1 MVFFSTK
8 EINSLR
14 KEMKWV
20 IKGELRPKSHPFLSY
35 IFNDCMEKVPYTKVC
50 VVLISSQ
57 KVIKLQNFNV
67 KDVIPANVQNISALV
82 LFAHFC

>member
-1 MVFFSTK
+1 MVFFSNK

-14 KEMKWV
+14 KELKWV
-20 IKGELRPKSHPFLSY
+20 IKGELRPNLTRFYH
-35 IFNDCMEKVPYTKVC
+35 IFNDCMEKVPCTKVC

-57 KVIKLQNFNV
+57 RLIKSQNFNL
-67 KDVIPANVQNISALV
+67 KHVIPANVQKISALV